1 MLAKRLRGQG
11 RRSVRNGRLQGAGDC
26 HRLVPVQGPH
36 ALQESLVVRLPP
48 AHEQY
53 PAAIHHS
60 RLRAGR
66 RGMLDNR
73 ALVVDRTDQRP
84 QQALEHLGIPEV
96 SAAVIHRLA
105 DTHEPRPVRQRQASQ
120 APRLNLWRTSRAH
133 ADPLGNV
140 VLLHLHRDTDQR
152 MIDQLAVVLPA
163 QAPET
168 PDEFHRLPVRG
179 EAFPLLEQVTVER
192 LGGCDLGPAGGE
204 RLPHGHDPLLGGGH
218 QRRVKVRLVRIR
230 SIRSCPDLRPHMGAD
245 RGAVAQKRPL
255 VLQELL
261 AAGGN
266 PGSQPSARPP
276 RQETGL
282 HQAPQADRCHAA
294 GKGHTA

>member
-1 MLAKRLRGQG
+1 MLAKRLGGQG
-11 RRSVRNGRLQGAGDC
+11 RRSIRNGRLQGAGDC

-60 RLRAGR
+60 RLRVRGR

-73 ALVVDRTDQRP
+73 ALVVDGTDQRP
-84 QQALEHLGIPEV
+84 QQALKHLGIPEV

-105 DTHEPRPVRQRQASQ
+105 DAHEPRPVGQRQASQ
-120 APRLNLWRTSRAH
+120 APRLNLWCASRAH

-179 EAFPLLEQVTVER
+179 EAFPLLEQVAMEC

-204 RLPHGHDPLLGGGH
+204 RLPHGRNPLLGGGH
-218 QRRVKVRLVRIR
+218 QRRVEVRLVRIR
-230 SIRSCPDLRPHMGAD
+230 SIRSCPDLRPDMGAD
-245 RGAVAQKRPL
+245 RGAVAQK
-255 VLQELL
+255 V
-261 AAGGN
+261 
-266 PGSQPSARPP
+266 
-276 RQETGL
+276 
-282 HQAPQADRCHAA
+282 H
-294 GKGHTA
+294 